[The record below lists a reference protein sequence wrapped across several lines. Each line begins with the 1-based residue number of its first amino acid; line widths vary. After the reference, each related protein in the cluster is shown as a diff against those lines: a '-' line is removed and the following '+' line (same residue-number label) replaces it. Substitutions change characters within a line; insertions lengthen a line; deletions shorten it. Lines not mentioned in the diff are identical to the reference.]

1 MIFVQGNWNGNFR
14 SYFGMTDG
22 VWGMGIQS
30 SGWGSTQGGDAVTTN
45 TWNHMCMVFEG
56 LTCKWYRNGSLMF
69 SKSYTSYAFNQNLI
83 IGEDNYD
90 STDRF
95 WDGEIAQV
103 LVHNKA
109 LTAAEV
115 LNNYNTTKSR
125 FS

>member
-1 MIFVQGNWNGNFR
+1 
-14 SYFGMTDG
+14 
-22 VWGMGIQS
+22 
-30 SGWGSTQGGDAVTTN
+30 
-45 TWNHMCMVFEG
+45 
-56 LTCKWYRNGSLMF
+56 MF